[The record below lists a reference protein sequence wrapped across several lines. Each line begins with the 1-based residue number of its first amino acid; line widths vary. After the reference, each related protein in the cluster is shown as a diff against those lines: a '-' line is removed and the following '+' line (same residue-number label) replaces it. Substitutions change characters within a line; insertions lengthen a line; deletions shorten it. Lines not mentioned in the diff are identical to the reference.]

1 MIRILM
7 CGCNGRMGR
16 AITMMLAKEEEMQIA
31 AGVDPMTGVANS
43 YPVFKS
49 ISEVDVP
56 CDVVIDFSSSRTTTE
71 LLQYCVETNTPVVLC
86 STGHSEEQLAQIH
99 ETAKN
104 VAILKSGNM
113 SLGINVLEKLLKQA
127 VQILGNEGYDIEI
140 VEKHHNLKL
149 DAPSGTALDLAN
161 CMNEAVDN
169 KYHYVYDRTTRRER
183 RDENEIGISSIRG
196 GSIVGD
202 HDVIFAGQDEVITFS
217 HSAYSRAIF
226 AKGAIT
232 AAKFLAG
239 KEPGFYTMQD
249 VI

>member
-1 MIRILM
+1 MINVLM

-16 AITMMLAKEEEMQIA
+16 AVTQMIAKDEQLQIV
-31 AGVDPMTGVANS
+31 AGIDPFTEVENT
-43 YPVFKS
+43 YPVFADIK
-49 ISEVDVP
+49 ECDVK
-56 CDVVIDFSSSRTTTE
+56 CDVVIDFSSSKTTTD
-71 LLQYCVETNTPVVLC
+71 LLDYCIKTKTPVVLC
-86 STGHSEEQLAQIH
+86 STGHSEEQLKQI
-99 ETAKN
+99 EEASKSI
-104 VAILKSGNM
+104 AILKSGNM

-127 VQILGNEGYDIEI
+127 VVILGNEGYDIEI
-140 VEKHHNLKL
+140 VEKHHNQKL
-149 DAPSGTALDLAN
+149 DAPSGTALDIAN
-161 CMNEAVDN
+161 CMNGAVDN
-169 KYHYVYDRTTRRER
+169 KYHYVYDRTGRREK

-226 AKGAIT
+226 AKGAAT

-239 KEPGFYTMQD
+239 KEAGFYTMQD

>member
-1 MIRILM
+1 MIRVLL

-16 AITMMLAKEEEMQIA
+16 AVTAMVEKEEQMRIV
-31 AGVDPMTGVANS
+31 AGIDQFTEVANS
-43 YPVFKS
+43 YPVFTS
-49 ISEVDVP
+49 IAECDVEA
-56 CDVVIDFSSSRTTTE
+56 DVVIDFSSSKVTND
-71 LLQYCVETNTPVVLC
+71 LLDSCIKTNTPVVLC
-86 STGHSEEQLAQIH
+86 STGHSEEQLAQIR
-99 ETAKN
+99 EASKS

-113 SLGINVLEKLLKQA
+113 SVGINVLEKLLKQA
-127 VQILGNEGYDIEI
+127 VVILGNEGYDIEI
-140 VEKHHNLKL
+140 VEKHHNQKL

-161 CMNEAVDN
+161 CMNEEVDN
-169 KYHYVYDRTTRRER
+169 RYHYVYDRTTRREKR
-183 RDENEIGISSIRG
+183 EENEIGISSIRG

-226 AKGAIT
+226 AKGAVT
-232 AAKFLAG
+232 AAKFLSG